1 VPKCLVRIVLSPKCP
16 NFSWIRRRS
25 VLKHF
30 GNTSALSATVLLLIT
45 IAPLV
50 CMLLKQRFSEKKTIF
65 AYCLFISVFG
75 DSVGNVDTS
84 SISSSV
90 ASHVSTGQQEYYK
103 IIPCIGLYIRY
114 YIHLPACTSDLC
126 RPTDLVRNS
135 RSDQGSSFEYRRARQ
150 LASR

>member
-1 VPKCLVRIVLSPKCP
+1 MSRPNCPESEMSQLFLDPAQKCLKTLRQ
-16 NFSWIRRRS
+16 
-25 VLKHF
+25 HF
-30 GNTSALSATVLLLIT
+30 GTVCYCFAADYYCPPGMYAAKTAL
-45 IAPLV
+45 
-50 CMLLKQRFSEKKTIF
+50 FGKKTIF